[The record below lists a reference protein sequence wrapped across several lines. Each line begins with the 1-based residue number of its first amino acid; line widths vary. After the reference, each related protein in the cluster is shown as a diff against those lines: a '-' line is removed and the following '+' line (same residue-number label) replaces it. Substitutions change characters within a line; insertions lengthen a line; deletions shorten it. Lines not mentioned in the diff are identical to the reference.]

1 MTPAIIAETLIR
13 ASQEFETAM
22 RRLNPLVLSDL
33 REGLVTHVEP
43 LAAARQFLHANSPQA
58 PDDHVRTGLL
68 RACDFILS
76 AIRSFAHEEDLQS
89 AYISALRSARKHCRV
104 LETLFALRGVF
115 PEVNRYFLAEGEIP
129 DAATGS
135 SSPDHETGLFHVGSD
150 QDLHTRGGY
159 SLYIPESYTPERPRP
174 LIVALHGGYSHGRD
188 FLWTW
193 LRQARSRGFI
203 LFAPTSRGMSWS
215 ITNTDVD
222 GQPLGLHL
230 EDVCSRVNIDRDR
243 ILLTGMSD
251 GGTYALELGMSRGS
265 IYRSIA
271 PVACALPPV
280 DWNEAAGKRIFW
292 IHGAQDWIFPVSYAV
307 QAREK
312 LLAAGADV
320 KMKVVRDLSHTYPL
334 EENAA
339 ILRWFENA

>member
-1 MTPAIIAETLIR
+1 
-13 ASQEFETAM
+13 
-22 RRLNPLVLSDL
+22 
-33 REGLVTHVEP
+33 
-43 LAAARQFLHANSPQA
+43 
-58 PDDHVRTGLL
+58 
-68 RACDFILS
+68 
-76 AIRSFAHEEDLQS
+76 
-89 AYISALRSARKHCRV
+89 
-104 LETLFALRGVF
+104 
-115 PEVNRYFLAEGEIP
+115 
-129 DAATGS
+129 
-135 SSPDHETGLFHVGSD
+135 
-150 QDLHTRGGY
+150 
-159 SLYIPESYTPERPRP
+159 
-174 LIVALHGGYSHGRD
+174 
-188 FLWTW
+188 
-193 LRQARSRGFI
+193 
-203 LFAPTSRGMSWS
+203 
-215 ITNTDVD
+215 
-222 GQPLGLHL
+222 
-230 EDVCSRVNIDRDR
+230 VNIDRDR